1 MTMAKKT
8 FPEDFDVKNLIK
20 DLFEKPSRYG
30 DVSAVE
36 LYDKIIKLI
45 DENSDDLE
53 KDSEFIKNVR
63 KFFGITHRSSEFVR
77 EFCSLIVMVR
87 NDYELFDIVKV
98 SDRLAELSRSKYEI
112 SFASKII
119 HLADKKHEYIIY
131 DANVRT
137 CFDLQNIRSTP
148 QAYKQLMDKIVDFK
162 NKLQSDNKDRMCVEC
177 RNFLEMFDKEL
188 KNKKIV
194 LSENKKIDFY
204 LWRLGDCFRKINKK

>member
-1 MTMAKKT
+1 MPMTKKA
-8 FPEDFDVKNLIK
+8 FPEDFDVKNLIR

-30 DVSAVE
+30 NISAVE
-36 LYDKIIKLI
+36 LYGNIIKRI
-45 DENSDDLE
+45 DENCDDLE
-53 KDSEFIKNVR
+53 KDSEFVKNVR

-87 NDYELFDIVKV
+87 NNYELFDIVKV
-98 SDRLAELSRSKYEI
+98 SDRLAEFSRSKYEI

-119 HLADKKHEYIIY
+119 HLADKEHEYIIY
-131 DANVRT
+131 DTNVRT

-148 QAYKQLMDKIVDFK
+148 QAYKELMEKFVDFK
-162 NKLQSDNKDRMCVEC
+162 NQLRSDDKDRMCIEC
-177 RNFLEMFDKEL
+177 RNFLEIFDKEL

-204 LWRLGDCFRKINKK
+204 LWRLGDCFQKISKK